1 MLLLCYSFAQS
12 ARIVHSRAKPLQG
25 KAYANFFAHYRPV
38 VPVASTLKWYEQDN
52 SPHSHSTTPLIDL
65 GECVDRGRGKGFV
78 CDGMELP
85 HLVST
90 TPVVTSLTQMIQ
102 FWELFNDVEFSDSDS
117 DSASDSA
124 SEGAE
129 TQHHTS
135 GHSEL

>member
-1 MLLLCYSFAQS
+1 
-12 ARIVHSRAKPLQG
+12 
-25 KAYANFFAHYRPV
+25 
-38 VPVASTLKWYEQDN
+38 VAVGSTLKWYEQAN

-117 DSASDSA
+117 DSDSASDSA
-124 SEGAE
+124 SEGADS
-129 TQHHTS
+129 QHHTS